1 MFVLYKNNKAF
12 LRGKYWEDLVDFVE
26 ELKDLNKKFVDR
38 REFVVKSDNE
48 ILYNWIKR

>member
-1 MFVLYKNNKAF
+1 MFVLYKNNKAI
-12 LRGKYWEDLVDFVE
+12 LRGKYWEDLVYFVE